1 MQAKKIF
8 LNKMLAFYFIWS
20 YTICIDKIKRKENS
34 MIKIVY
40 VNDKDFDGASAGIFE
55 QKNGLFLAMTY
66 TKSKEFKTLNGAKK
80 FMAKYGFVK

>member
-1 MQAKKIF
+1 
-8 LNKMLAFYFIWS
+8 
-20 YTICIDKIKRKENS
+20 

-66 TKSKEFKTLNGAKK
+66 TKTKEFKTLNGAKK
-80 FMAKYGFVK
+80 FMAKYGFIK